1 MYMRLLQ
8 IKIKPEKLPE
18 LQQVYE
24 TKVIPALQNLPGCRH
39 ASLIHGAHHTDECI
53 SLTLWDS
60 QENAE
65 AYAQSGLFQQL
76 FQAAQPFL
84 ADSSEWKIQLSAEL
98 KLEYLP
104 VIEEPVV
111 KSYDVD
117 AATDAQALPQAQTA
131 FMYLRIV
138 SAKITP
144 GKLEEFRR
152 LYAEEIIPALRSV
165 PGCRYAFLT
174 ESLETQNEV
183 ISVTIWDSRQEA
195 QNYEQSGLFEQLTQ
209 KVKHTFS
216 ELYQWKMAL
225 EQAQRGQAATSEDLT
240 VKHYR
245 VVTGES
251 FFLQRRQN
259 DLAK

>member
-8 IKIKPEKLPE
+8 IKIKPEKLPA
-18 LQQVYE
+18 LRQFYE
-24 TKVIPALQNLPGCRH
+24 TTVIPALQKLRGCRH
-39 ASLIHGAHHTDECI
+39 ASLIHSTHREDECI

-65 AYAQSGLFQQL
+65 AYARSGLFQQL
-76 FQAAQPFL
+76 LQATQPFF
-84 ADSSEWKIQLSAEL
+84 ADSSEWKIQLSEEL

-104 VIEEPVV
+104 VPEEPVM
-111 KSYDVD
+111 KSYNVD
-117 AATDAQALPQAQTA
+117 STAVAKALPEAQTG

-138 SAKITP
+138 SAKIKP

-152 LYAEEIIPALRSV
+152 LYAEEIMPALRDV

-174 ESLETQNEV
+174 ESLEAQNEIV
-183 ISVTIWDSRQEA
+183 SVTIWDTRQEA
-195 QNYEQSGLFEQLTQ
+195 ENYEQSGLFDQLTQ

-225 EQAQRGQAATSEDLT
+225 EQAHRGQAATSEDLT
-240 VKHYR
+240 VKHYS
-245 VVTGES
+245 VVTGKSFAPTES
-251 FFLQRRQN
+251 
-259 DLAK
+259 AK

>member
-8 IKIKPEKLPE
+8 IKIKPEKLPA
-18 LQQVYE
+18 LRQFYE
-24 TKVIPALQNLPGCRH
+24 TTVIPALQNLTGCRH
-39 ASLIHGAHHTDECI
+39 ASLIHSAHREDECI

-65 AYAQSGLFQQL
+65 AYAQSGLFQRL
-76 FQAAQPFL
+76 LQATQPFF
-84 ADSSEWKIQLSAEL
+84 ADSSEWKIQLSEEL

-104 VIEEPVV
+104 VPEEPVV
-111 KSYDVD
+111 QSYDVD

-138 SAKITP
+138 SAKIKP

-152 LYAEEIIPALRSV
+152 LYADEIMPALRDV

-174 ESLETQNEV
+174 ESLEAQSEV
-183 ISVTIWDSRQEA
+183 ISVTIWDSRQDAE
-195 QNYEQSGLFEQLTQ
+195 NYEQSGLFDQLTQ

-225 EQAQRGQAATSEDLT
+225 EPAHRGQVATSEDLT
-240 VKHYR
+240 VRHYS
-245 VVTGES
+245 VVTGKS
-251 FFLQRRQN
+251 FAPTEN
-259 DLAK
+259 AK

>member
-1 MYMRLLQ
+1 MRLLQ
-8 IKIKPEKLPE
+8 IKIKPEKLPA
-18 LQQVYE
+18 LRQFYE
-24 TKVIPALQNLPGCRH
+24 TTVIPALQKLPGCRH
-39 ASLIHGAHHTDECI
+39 ASLIHSAHREDECI

-76 FQAAQPFL
+76 LQAGQPFL
-84 ADSSEWKIQLSAEL
+84 ADSSEWKIQLSDDL

-104 VIEEPVV
+104 VPEEPAV
-111 KSYDVD
+111 KSYDVG

-138 SAKITP
+138 SAKIKP

-152 LYAEEIIPALRSV
+152 LYAAEIIPALRGV

-174 ESLETQNEV
+174 ESLEAQNEV

-195 QNYEQSGLFEQLTQ
+195 ESYEQSGLFDQLTQ
-209 KVKHTFS
+209 KVKHTLS

-225 EQAQRGQAATSEDLT
+225 EQAHRGQAVTSEDLT
-240 VKHYR
+240 VKHYS
-245 VVTGES
+245 VVTGKS
-251 FFLQRRQN
+251 FAPTEN
-259 DLAK
+259 AK